1 MWRQTISL
9 NNFEDRDDKIPW
21 VIGNDVWKVQLTQ
34 AWLYDFCFRFFLPFP
49 FLLFLFLR
57 KKKSIDYYNIDI
69 VSEQVFTVTLGG
81 WTLWEWSLQMK
92 QPKSHAIGSLLW
104 TSENLYSEGKEKSHE

>member
-1 MWRQTISL
+1 MTRSH
-9 NNFEDRDDKIPW
+9 E
-21 VIGNDVWKVQLTQ
+21 
-34 AWLYDFCFRFFLPFP
+34 WLEMMCERYSWLKHDSMIFVLDFFCP
-49 FLLFLFLR
+49 FLFSCFFFWE
-57 KKKSIDYYNIDI
+57 KKSIDYYNIDI

-92 QPKSHAIGSLLW
+92 QPKSHAIGSLPW